1 MTVMKSVLVAAA
13 ATVALS
19 AQAQSLPTSGTL
31 VVVPAFGE
39 VKHVNDQVVAT
50 LAVEEQDKDKA
61 AAASRVNQKMNKGI
75 AIAKQADPSAALKS
89 YGYYT

>member
-19 AQAQSLPTSGTL
+19 AQAQSLPTNGTL

-50 LAVEEQDKDKA
+50 LAVEE
-61 AAASRVNQKMNKGI
+61 
-75 AIAKQADPSAALKS
+75 
-89 YGYYT
+89 